1 MTDVK
6 EITPQ
11 DRPAIS
17 AAGMTDKGKI
27 RDNNEDNFYIDEEFG
42 FFIVSDGIGG
52 RQAGE
57 KASEVVVTVLPI
69 QINSIIN
76 TSRPEEALERSIQFL
91 SNQLREYAD
100 EVQEL
105 RGAGATIVSCLIR
118 DGKAF
123 IAHMGDSRVYLMRR
137 GVFELLTEDHSIVS
151 MLLKI
156 GNITKKQARSHPAR
170 HTITR
175 YVGMKSRGIPD
186 VRPVDLLPGDRFLL
200 CTDGLTDMLGDR
212 EIGQILLEE
221 PDPDKACKKLI
232 DGANKA
238 GGKDN
243 ITAVIIR
250 YGEEKKKR
258 GKKRQKVH
266 VKRFV
271 FYEKEKKEEEKQTRS
286 GRVTRPV
293 NDNSRVNT
301 GQE

>member
-1 MTDVK
+1 MTDMK
-6 EITPQ
+6 EMSPQ
-11 DRPAIS
+11 GRPAII
-17 AAGMTDKGKI
+17 AAGMTDKGRL

-69 QINSIIN
+69 QVNSIIN
-76 TSRPEEALERSIQFL
+76 TSDPADVLERSIQFL

-100 EVQEL
+100 EVREL

-123 IAHMGDSRVYLMRR
+123 VAHLGDSRVYLMRR

-151 MLLKI
+151 MLIKI
-156 GNITKKQARSHPAR
+156 GNITKKQARTHPAR

-186 VRPVDLLPGDRFLL
+186 VRPVDLLPGDRLLL

-221 PDPDKACKKLI
+221 PDPDRACKELI
-232 DGANKA
+232 DRANEA

-250 YGEEKKKR
+250 YGEEKKKG
-258 GKKRQKVH
+258 GKKRQKIR

-271 FYEKEKKEEEKQTRS
+271 FYEKKEQEKQTRS
-286 GRVTRPV
+286 GRVIRPV
-293 NDNSRVNT
+293 NNNGRVNN
-301 GQE
+301 GYS